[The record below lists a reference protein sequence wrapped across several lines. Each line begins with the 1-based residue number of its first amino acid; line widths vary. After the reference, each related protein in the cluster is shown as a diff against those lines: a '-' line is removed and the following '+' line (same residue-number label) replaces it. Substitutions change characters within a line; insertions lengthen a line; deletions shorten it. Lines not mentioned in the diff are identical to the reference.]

1 MEIDLEL
8 YRREVRT
15 SESPRIRLSAIDIA
29 PDRPL
34 RTLVFVHGFGGQ
46 AVQWRHQLTHF
57 ALANRVVALDLR
69 GHGHSDRPVGRY
81 SMDEIQADLL
91 KALDILGIRDP
102 CVLLGH
108 SFGGAVVAQFAAEH
122 PERVERLVLIAS
134 AGEFRL
140 SPALRFGLNLPLNVL
155 RLAQPFAKSWLHAP
169 FHVLKAWY
177 ANNLSQWNGWSLFRD
192 LTMPALVIRGHWDF
206 LFEKP
211 MFEEVARAIP
221 GAEDVDV
228 GTSGHM
234 VMLERRDAVN
244 RALDRF
250 LSGETTRTWRQQ
262 AGGGTKQSRAT
273 LRQERPWLANYE
285 QSVPYTVAIPQIP
298 VHRLLRSAVRR
309 FPNRVALLAGDQ
321 RMTYAQ
327 LNKAVN
333 RWANAMLGLG
343 LQPGDRVALMLPNS
357 PEAVIAYFGTLKAGG
372 VVAFA
377 PPEVTPDLLARQQ
390 AGIQAHVVVT
400 DERGMGMLTQMPAQ
414 VKLAH
419 LVLIG
424 SEPPTTE
431 GRADWRFHN
440 FDALLHAAAESSPE
454 IEVDPTALAVIQS
467 TGGTTGLPKGV
478 MLTHR
483 NLVANTMQIRHWM
496 PEAKEGKE
504 VFLCVLAFAHSY
516 GLTTTLNVPIALGA
530 TLILKPAFDLTDLLE
545 TIKREQPTIFPGVPA
560 MYMAINSYPGVRKYG
575 IDSIKACISGSA
587 PLPVE
592 VQESFEKLTR
602 GRLVEGYGLTE
613 ASPVTHANP
622 LGGLRKVGS
631 IGIPLPST
639 EACILDLTTGKVVA
653 EAGQIGELAVRG
665 SQVMAGYWRDAAAT
679 AEVINPEGW
688 LRTGDMAQMD
698 EEGYFRLIAR
708 RVDMWYPDKEM
719 GPPAFPRDI
728 EEVLYEIP
736 QVREAAVV
744 AIANQPIAF
753 IFTGKD
759 STTSDTVMAYCRR
772 RLPPEL
778 VPRMVIFVDAFPRSF
793 IGKIL
798 RRELAQRYGSRVE

>member
-15 SESPRIRLSAIDIA
+15 SETPRIRLSAIDIA

-46 AVQWRHQLTHF
+46 ATQWRYQLSHF

-69 GHGHSDRPVGRY
+69 GHGRSDRPVGRY

-91 KALDILGIRDP
+91 KALDILGVDEP

-108 SFGGAVVAQFAAEH
+108 SFGGAVVSQFAAEH
-122 PERVERLVLIAS
+122 PERVERLALIAS

-155 RLAQPFAKSWLHAP
+155 RLAQPFVKKWLHAP

-211 MFEEVARAIP
+211 LFEEVARAIP

-244 RALDRF
+244 RALERF
-250 LSGETTRTWRQQ
+250 LSGEATRTWRQQ
-262 AGGGTKQSRAT
+262 TGTDSKLSRAT
-273 LRQERPWLANYE
+273 LRQERPWLNNYE

-309 FPNRVALLAGDQ
+309 FPSRVALLAGDQ
-321 RMTYAQ
+321 RMTYGQ

-372 VVAFA
+372 VAAFA

-390 AGIQAHVVVT
+390 AGVQAHVVVT
-400 DERGMGMLTQMPAQ
+400 DGRGMGMLTQMPAQ

-419 LVLIG
+419 LVLVG
-424 SEPPTTE
+424 TEPPTVQ
-431 GRADWRFHN
+431 GRADWRFHG
-440 FDALLHAAAESSPE
+440 FDALLGSAPESSPE
-454 IEVDPTALAVIQS
+454 VNVDPAALAVIQS

-483 NLVANTMQIRHWM
+483 NLVANTMQIRQWM
-496 PEAKEGKE
+496 PEAVEGKE
-504 VFLCVLAFAHSY
+504 IFLCVLAFSHSY
-516 GLTTTLNVPIALGA
+516 GLTTALNVPIALGA
-530 TLILKPAFDLTDLLE
+530 TLILKPTFDLTDLLE

-613 ASPVTHANP
+613 AGPVTHANP

-639 EACILDLTTGKVVA
+639 EACILDLSSKKAV
-653 EAGQIGELAVRG
+653 EPGQIGELAVRG
-665 SQVMAGYWRDAAAT
+665 PQVMAGYWRDKTAT
-679 AEVINPEGW
+679 AQVIDAAGW
-688 LRTGDMAQMD
+688 LHTGDVAQMD
-698 EEGYFRLIAR
+698 DDGYFRLVAR
-708 RVDMWYPDKEM
+708 RADMWYPDKEM

-736 QVREAAVV
+736 QVQEAAVV

-753 IFTGKD
+753 ISTGKD
-759 STTSDTVMAYCRR
+759 GTTSETVMAYCRR

-798 RRELAQRYGSRVE
+798 RRELAQRYGGRVE